1 MKKTML
7 AILLCGVM
15 VLGITGCGSSNT
27 FDVGNVSDVEISNN
41 NDVTFSIKDDTLKNT
56 GATFILK
63 NDSDMDVQYG
73 DSYEIEIEKLYT
85 STNRN
90 NKNMIIKVTDERLL
104 EKTGGI
110 IQGMSGSP
118 IIQNGKFVGAVT
130 HVMVNN
136 PEKGYGIFADT
147 MLKQMKSVEEN

>member
-73 DSYEIEIEKLYT
+73 DSYEIEIEKDSRWHKINVELNFNLPAYT
-85 STNRN
+85 L
-90 NKNMIIKVTDERLL
+90 KP
-104 EKTGGI
+104 KTSEEI
-110 IQGMSGSP
+110 EFKWE
-118 IIQNGKFVGAVT
+118 N
-130 HVMVNN
+130 
-136 PEKGYGIFADT
+136 GYGKLAPGNYRILKSIDIEMEDGTFDT
-147 MLKQMKSVEEN
+147 FYVAAEFTIK

>member
-63 NDSDMDVQYG
+63 
-73 DSYEIEIEKLYT
+73 
-85 STNRN
+85 
-90 NKNMIIKVTDERLL
+90 KV
-104 EKTGGI
+104 
-110 IQGMSGSP
+110 
-118 IIQNGKFVGAVT
+118 KFVR
-130 HVMVNN
+130 
-136 PEKGYGIFADT
+136 KYI
-147 MLKQMKSVEEN
+147 L

>member
-41 NDVTFSIKDDTLKNT
+41 NGVTLSIKDDTLKNT

-73 DSYEIEIEKLYT
+73 DSYEIEIEKDSRWHKINVELNFNSPAYT
-85 STNRN
+85 LKTKTSEEIELKWENEYGKLAPGNYRILKSIDTEMEDGTFNTFYVAAEFT
-90 NKNMIIKVTDERLL
+90 IK
-104 EKTGGI
+104 
-110 IQGMSGSP
+110 
-118 IIQNGKFVGAVT
+118 
-130 HVMVNN
+130 
-136 PEKGYGIFADT
+136 
-147 MLKQMKSVEEN
+147 